1 MSNFYRKVA
10 VIRDDGTVY
19 ESGRM
24 NVVTDS
30 ANQYYEIS
38 GKPVN
43 VEFDDGG
50 DVKIY
55 FRGGKILSD
64 KGYNI
69 FKTCG
74 EGTLVLKY

>member
-30 ANQYYEIS
+30 ANQYYE
-38 GKPVN
+38 KW
-43 VEFDDGG
+43 
-50 DVKIY
+50 
-55 FRGGKILSD
+55 
-64 KGYNI
+64 
-69 FKTCG
+69 
-74 EGTLVLKY
+74 TLTEPLFETSR